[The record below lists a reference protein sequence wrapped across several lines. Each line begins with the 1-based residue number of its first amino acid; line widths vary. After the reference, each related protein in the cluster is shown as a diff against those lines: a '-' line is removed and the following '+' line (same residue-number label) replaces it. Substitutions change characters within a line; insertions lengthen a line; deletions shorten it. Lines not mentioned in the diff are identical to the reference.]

1 MFTVQQ
7 RPILGWICVN
17 VMCGSLLSIIV
28 YIIVYYWTQSV
39 LYKRQLVLI
48 KEKLRKERWDVSDRR
63 RQIYKV
69 FKLEKTRNQRNNT

>member
-7 RPILGWICVN
+7 RPTLGWICVS

-48 KEKLRKERWDVSDRR
+48 KEKLRKERWDASNRR

-69 FKLEKTRNQRNNT
+69 FKLEKTRKQRNNT